1 MLGHMVYNYLSTKD
15 DCELTTTDLRWPDN
29 DFKKKMLDFD
39 GDYVV
44 NCIGAIHQRKNQF
57 DVNIDL
63 PIWLDKNLEGCNVV
77 HPGTDAEIDDDDY
90 GKSKRKS
97 TEYLVDKVTIT
108 KIIKTSIIGYEL
120 NTNASLLQWFLTTD
134 IEEMGG
140 WSEHYWNG
148 ITTLQWSKI
157 CYEMM
162 LDWDWFKVV
171 NVPGTECISKYE
183 LVNIFKKIYNK
194 KIKITKD
201 NSISANKCQDVEIST
216 PSIEKQLKEM
226 KKYYEGN

>member
-1 MLGHMVYNYLSTKD
+1 
-15 DCELTTTDLRWPDN
+15 
-29 DFKKKMLDFD
+29 
-39 GDYVV
+39 
-44 NCIGAIHQRKNQF
+44 
-57 DVNIDL
+57 
-63 PIWLDKNLEGCNVV
+63 
-77 HPGTDAEIDDDDY
+77 
-90 GKSKRKS
+90 
-97 TEYLVDKVTIT
+97 
-108 KIIKTSIIGYEL
+108 
-120 NTNASLLQWFLTTD
+120 
-134 IEEMGG
+134 MGG